1 MPVRL
6 KLPGRSAKPAK
17 PKSKSRNLS
26 VTVAKYSAILLLV
39 LVVAAASTLWF
50 FYSKYARLADLKLA
64 QGPFPKSSMLYSA
77 PQLVGVGDLATPEQ
91 FARRLRESG
100 YQEDARNNLNGWYHL
115 RPDAIEVFPGK
126 ESYPG
131 SDSSVIK
138 FAKGKISSIISLDDN
153 SQRTEYMLE
162 PRLLSNLYDKNRGKR
177 RFVKFDDIPPVM
189 VHALI
194 SAEDK
199 RFFQHSGL
207 DPVRIVKAVLVDVR
221 EGRNAEGA
229 STLTQQLARMLW
241 LDNRK
246 TFGRKFAELM
256 ITLHL
261 EQKLS
266 KKQIFEYYFNQYDL
280 GRRDSFEILGFGEAA
295 QAYFGKDVA
304 ELTLPEA
311 ATLAGLAQ
319 DPSYRNPV
327 RWPDRAKARRNIVL
341 KMMLD
346 NGYINEASY
355 RAACA
360 LPMDITKQGIGS
372 ADAPYFVDLVNAELA
387 DDFQDQNF
395 QDSRSKIYTTIDP
408 ELQLDASEAV
418 SEGMREVDAIIEKR
432 HKGKGPIEKPQVAL
446 ICLDPH
452 TGEVKALVG
461 GRDYGASQLNHATA
475 KRPSG
480 STFKAFVYAAALNSG
495 LTSNPSPMTVSTLV
509 DDEPRTFM
517 YNGQAYEPTDFH
529 KGQWEG
535 PITMREAFAQ
545 SLNVPAVEVAESA
558 GYQNVADLAHQA
570 GLADVQ
576 PTPAMALGAY
586 DATPLEMARAYTT
599 FANDGVMVEPRLIS
613 KIIGNMG
620 DTIWSSQLNT
630 KKILD
635 PRVNYLM
642 ISLMQDVLRSGTG
655 ASVRAR
661 GFTLPAAGKT
671 GTEYDAWFAGFTSKL
686 LCVVWVGYDRYHD
699 LKIEGAHA
707 ALPVWTDFMIRA
719 HKHRPYRDVTD
730 FPVPDGVVSAMVDA
744 ESGELATSAC
754 PKVVTEYYLMGTQ
767 PVQTC
772 HLHEGGA
779 TEVAGWETAP
789 PVQVPSPPPNTP
801 LPVQPANPQPLPL
814 GSQAQMQQPPKDK
827 QKRGFFERLK
837 GIFR

>member
-1 MPVRL
+1 M
-6 KLPGRSAKPAK
+6 KLAARSAKSGRSR
-17 PKSKSRNLS
+17 PKNLAL
-26 VTVAKYSAILLLV
+26 TVAAYAGIVLLAV
-39 LVVAAASTLWF
+39 LIGAGATGWY
-50 FYSKYARLADLKLA
+50 FYSKYARLADEKLA

-77 PQLVGVGDLATPEQ
+77 PEMAGVGDLATPLQ
-91 FARRLRESG
+91 FAHRLRESG
-100 YQEDARNNLNGWYHL
+100 YQEDERKNLNGWYHL
-115 RPDAIEVFPGK
+115 RPDAIEVFPGP

-131 SDSSVIK
+131 SESSVIK
-138 FAKGKISSIISLDDN
+138 FEKGKISSIISLDDN
-153 SQRTEYMLE
+153 SPRTEYTLE

-177 RFVKFDDIPPVM
+177 RFVKFEDIPPVM
-189 VHALI
+189 VEALI

-199 RFFQHSGL
+199 RFFQHSGF
-207 DPVRIVKAVLVDVR
+207 DPMRIAKAALVDVR

-229 STLTQQLARMLW
+229 STLTMQLARMLW

-246 TFGRKFAELM
+246 TFGRKFAEFM

-295 QAYFGKDVA
+295 EAYFGKDVR
-304 ELTLPEA
+304 ELNLPEA

-327 RWPDRAKARRNIVL
+327 RWPERAKGRRNVVL

-346 NGYINEASY
+346 NGYINQSSY
-355 RAACA
+355 QAACA
-360 LPMDITKQGIGS
+360 SPMNIAKQGIGS

-408 ELQLDASEAV
+408 ELQLDATEAV
-418 SEGMREVDAIIEKR
+418 SEGMHEVDTLLEKR
-432 HKGKGPIEKPQVAL
+432 HKGTTPVEKPQVAL

-480 STFKAFVYAAALNSG
+480 SIFKAFVYAAALNTG
-495 LTSNPSPMTVSTLV
+495 LSSNPQPMTVSSLV
-509 DDEPRTFM
+509 DDEPHTFM
-517 YNGQAYEPTDFH
+517 YNGQAYEPTDYH
-529 KGQWEG
+529 KGEWEG
-535 PITMREAFAQ
+535 PITLREAFAK
-545 SLNVPAVEVAESA
+545 SLNVPAVEVAEEA

-570 GLADVQ
+570 GLADIQ

-586 DATPLEMARAYTT
+586 DVTPMDMARAYTI
-599 FANDGVMVEPRLIS
+599 FANNGVMVEPRLIS
-613 KIIGNMG
+613 KIIGSRG
-620 DTIWSSQLNT
+620 DKIWASELQT
-630 KKILD
+630 KQILD

-642 ISLMQDVLRSGTG
+642 ISLMEDVLRSGTG
-655 ASVRAR
+655 AGVRAR

-686 LCVVWVGYDRYHD
+686 LCIVWVGYDRYHD
-699 LKIEGAHA
+699 LKLEGAKA

-730 FPVPDGVVSAMVDA
+730 FAVPEGVVSALVDA

-754 PKVVTEYYLMGTQ
+754 PKVVTEYFLLGTQ

-772 HLHEGGA
+772 HLHQGGA
-779 TEVAGWETAP
+779 TEIAGWETAP
-789 PVQVPSPPPNTP
+789 A
-801 LPVQPANPQPLPL
+801 VQPTNPAAYAPLPL
-814 GSQAQMQQPPKDK
+814 PSANTQQTAPQPNQAQAQPEKDK
-827 QKRGFFERLK
+827 QKSGFFERLK
-837 GIFR
+837 HIFH

>member
-1 MPVRL
+1 M
-6 KLPGRSAKPAK
+6 KLAGRKAKAGKSK
-17 PKSKSRNLS
+17 PKNVPL
-26 VTVAKYSAILLLV
+26 TLAIYSGIALLV
-39 LVVAAASTLWF
+39 LLLAGGGTLWY
-50 FYSKYARLADLKLA
+50 FYSKYARLADQKLA

-91 FARRLRESG
+91 FARSLRESG
-100 YQEDARNNLNGWYHL
+100 YQEDARNDLNGWYHL
-115 RPDAIEVFPGK
+115 RPGAIEIFPGK

-131 SDSSVIK
+131 SGSAVIK
-138 FAKGKISSIISLDDN
+138 FSNGKISSIISLDDN
-153 SQRTEYMLE
+153 SPRTEYLLE

-177 RFVKFDDIPPVM
+177 RIVKFQDIPPVM
-189 VHALI
+189 VQALI

-199 RFFQHSGL
+199 HFFQHSGF
-207 DPVRIVKAVLVDVR
+207 DPGRIVKAALVDVK

-241 LDNRK
+241 LNNRK
-246 TFGRKFAELM
+246 TFSRKFAELM

-261 EQKLS
+261 EQKLT
-266 KKQIFEYYFNQYDL
+266 KKQIFEDYFNQYDL

-295 QAYFGKDVA
+295 QAYFGKDVS

-346 NGYINEASY
+346 NRYINEGSY
-355 RAACA
+355 QAACA
-360 LPMDITKQGIGS
+360 SPMNITKQGIGS
-372 ADAPYFVDLVNAELA
+372 ADAPYFVDLVNTELA
-387 DDFQDQNF
+387 DDFQDQDF
-395 QDSRSKIYTTIDP
+395 HDSRSKIYTTIDP
-408 ELQLDASEAV
+408 ELQQDAAEAV
-418 SEGMREVDAIIEKR
+418 SQGMHEVDTILEKR
-432 HKGKGPIEKPQVAL
+432 HKGNTPVEKPQVAL

-452 TGEVKALVG
+452 TGEIKALVG
-461 GRDYGASQLNHATA
+461 GRDYGASQLNHAIV

-480 STFKAFVYAAALNSG
+480 SVFKAFVYAAALNSG
-495 LTSNPSPMTVSTLV
+495 LTSNPSPTTVSTIL
-509 DDEPRTFM
+509 DDNPHTFM
-517 YNGQAYEPTDFH
+517 YNGQAYEPTDYH
-529 KGQWEG
+529 KGKWEG
-535 PITMREAFAQ
+535 SITVREAFAE

-558 GYQNVADLAHQA
+558 GYQNVADLAHLA

-586 DATPLEMARAYTT
+586 DVTPLDMARAYTI
-599 FANDGVMVEPRLIS
+599 FANNGVMVEPRMIS

-620 DTIWSSQLNT
+620 DTIWSSRLDT
-630 KKILD
+630 KQILD
-635 PRVNYLM
+635 PRVNFLM
-642 ISLMQDVLRSGTG
+642 VDLMEDVLRSGTG
-655 ASVRAR
+655 AGVRAR

-686 LCVVWVGYDRYHD
+686 LCVVWIGYDRYHD
-699 LKIEGAHA
+699 LKLEGAKA

-730 FPVPDGVVSAMVDA
+730 FDVPDGVVSAMIDV

-754 PKVVTEYYLMGTQ
+754 PKVVTEYFLMGTQ
-767 PVQTC
+767 PTQTC

-779 TEVAGWETAP
+779 TEVAGWETPP
-789 PVQVPSPPPNTP
+789 PVQPTNPAAYAP
-801 LPVQPANPQPLPL
+801 LPQSANPQQTAPQPN
-814 GSQAQMQQPPKDK
+814 QAQAQQTPKDK
-827 QKRGFFERLK
+827 QKRGFLDRLK
-837 GIFR
+837 SIFH